1 MNLGAIDIKFR
12 GVVAQVQQQSMK
24 LCLQLPYSRPSLSCS
39 ARKKK
44 QQLHFQIYQNPRPKL
59 DFPKSAPTPLLI
71 DQNIRPH
78 SKIQA
83 LETVVK
89 KLEASVKTGIMIE
102 DPQIFASLLETCAQL
117 KAIDLG
123 VRVHNLIPWKLLSKN
138 VGISSKLI
146 RLYASN
152 GYVEKAHEMFDQMS
166 DRNSST
172 FPRNSLISGYV
183 EMGLYEDALALYFQ
197 MVEEDMEPD
206 EYTFPRVLKACGGI
220 GMIQV
225 GEEIHRHAI
234 RFGLGNDTFVL
245 NSLVD
250 MYAKCGDIVKARN
263 VFDRIND
270 KDLVSWNTLII
281 GYFKHNLETEALEIF
296 RWMTSGSCE
305 PDSVTISSVLSSIS
319 RYIIGAQV
327 HGWIIRRGM
336 EWNLSVG
343 NSLILFYSKQDK
355 LNQAR
360 WLFESM
366 PERDVV
372 SWNSIISAH
381 SKDPQALEYF
391 KCMMKS
397 GDASPDSITFVSL
410 LSACAHLGLVKDG
423 EELFVLM
430 TEEVRLSPSMEH
442 YGCMVNLYGKAGL
455 IDEAYKFIFSK
466 MEFKAGP
473 TIWGAL
479 LYACYVHGNVNIGE
493 IAAKHMFELE
503 PDGEHNF
510 ELLMK
515 IYRNVGRYK
524 DMNRVKVAMME
535 LGLDL

>member
-1 MNLGAIDIKFR
+1 
-12 GVVAQVQQQSMK
+12 MK
-24 LCLQLPYSRPSLSCS
+24 LCLQLPFSYPSFSCS

-44 QQLHFQIYQNPRPKL
+44 RQLRIQIYQNPKTKL
-59 DFPKSAPTPLLI
+59 HFPKSAPTPLLI
-71 DQNIRPH
+71 HQNIIPR

-83 LETVVK
+83 LETVIE
-89 KLEASVKTGIMIE
+89 KLEASVKTGILIE

-123 VRVHNLIPWKLLSKN
+123 IKVHNLIPLKLLGKN

-166 DRNSST
+166 GRNSSS
-172 FPRNSLISGYV
+172 FPWNSLISGYV

-225 GEEIHRHAI
+225 GEEIHRHVI
-234 RFGLGNDTFVL
+234 RFGLANDTFVL

-263 VFDRIND
+263 VFYRINH
-270 KDLVSWNTLII
+270 KDLISWNTMII
-281 GYFKHNLETEALEIF
+281 GYFKHNLETEAFEIF
-296 RWMTSGSCE
+296 RWMISRSCE
-305 PDSVTISSVLSSIS
+305 PDSVTMSSVLSSIS
-319 RYIIGAQV
+319 PYMIGAQV

-336 EWNLSVG
+336 EWNLSVR
-343 NSLILFYSKQDK
+343 NSLILFYSNQDK

-360 WLFESM
+360 WLFECM
-366 PERDVV
+366 PERDTV

-391 KCMMKS
+391 KRMMES
-397 GDASPDSITFVSL
+397 GEASPDSITFVSL

-430 TEEVRLSPSMEH
+430 TEGISLSPSMEH

-455 IDEAYKFIFSK
+455 IDEAYKFISSK
-466 MEFKAGP
+466 MEFEAGP
-473 TIWGAL
+473 TVWGAL
-479 LYACYVHGNVNIGE
+479 LYACYVHGNINIGE

-515 IYRNVGRYK
+515 IYRNVGRYE
-524 DMNRVKVAMME
+524 DMDRIKVAMME
-535 LGLDL
+535 RGLDL